1 MSDDLDFDM
10 EVVGD
15 DDLDELGSDDASSLD
30 DERRPVEAQS
40 GETTAESTD
49 PRRQRV
55 ENNRSGSSSPESDL
69 DDVESP
75 PSEVDPFRFGDVPA
89 DWSVSLVGE
98 IAKGEKGLVDG
109 DWVESKDMDEDGD
122 IQLVQLGH
130 IGEGQFKGQPNRFV
144 NREFAKE
151 EDCTILSEG
160 DLLISRMQEP
170 ILRSCLLPDF
180 ECDSIMAVDIARLR
194 ENDDWNRIFLK
205 YLFNSRPIWKQ
216 GIAWASGTT
225 RKRISR
231 KNIEKIRL
239 QRPPLPEQRK
249 IASVLYAVDQAI
261 QKTEAIIE
269 QAKRVKR
276 GAMQDLLDNGIYD
289 HNLVDVESRFG
300 SIPESWTSKRLTEIA
315 DVVGGSTPD
324 TDEPT
329 YWGGEVLWAT
339 PSDITALEEN
349 CIHETSRTITEQGLD
364 STSTH
369 VLPTNSVLLTSRAS
383 IGECAVNTV
392 PMATNQGFQ
401 SLVPDEDINIW
412 YLFYRAKYDAGYL
425 ESLGAGSTFSEISNK
440 VVRNV
445 SVPVPPIKEQKEI
458 SRRLRKIDDFIYS
471 NKKQKKC
478 LENLKSGLMQNLLTG
493 EVRTMDKAIEVLG
506 EVKAHG

>member
-30 DERRPVEAQS
+30 DERRLVEAQS

-49 PRRQRV
+49 PRRKRV
-55 ENNRSGSSSPESDL
+55 KDNRSGSSSPESDL
-69 DDVESP
+69 DDVESF

-98 IAKGEKGLVDG
+98 IANGEKGLVDG
-109 DWVESKDMDEDGD
+109 DWVESKDMDEDGN

-194 ENDDWNRIFLK
+194 ENDDWNRICLK

-239 QRPPLPEQRK
+239 QKPPLPEQRK

-261 QKTEAIIE
+261 QKTEEVIE
-269 QAKRVKR
+269 QAKRVKQ
-276 GAMQDLLDNGIYD
+276 GLMQRLFHHGLEETNDYQTTKYGSAPAHWEIKPISDLAIQ
-289 HNLVDVESRFG
+289 VQ
-300 SIPESWTSKRLTEIA
+300 A
-315 DVVGGSTPD
+315 GGTPD
-324 TDEPT
+324 TDREEFYDGKIPWIRT
-329 YWGGEVLWAT
+329 GELRQKRIRD
-339 PSDITALEEN
+339 PEKS
-349 CIHETSRTITEQGLD
+349 ITEAGFEN
-364 STSTH
+364 STAR
-369 VLPTNSVLLTSRAS
+369 LFPK
-383 IGECAVNTV
+383 NTV
-392 PMATNQGFQ
+392 LVAMYGATAGESAMLDIEATSNQACCGVITDEEKILPEFLFQ
-401 SLVPDEDINIW
+401 QLL
-412 YLFYRAKYDAGYL
+412 YLKENLIA
-425 ESLGAGSTFSEISNK
+425 LGAGSGQQNISKGIISNFR
-440 VVRNV
+440 VL
-445 SVPVPPIKEQKEI
+445 VPQLEEQTEI
-458 SRRLRKIDDFIYS
+458 ASMLRIWDEEVEAGEKKREQLKRL
-471 NKKQKKC
+471 KK
-478 LENLKSGLMQNLLTG
+478 GLMQDLLTG
-493 EVRTMDKAIEVLG
+493 EVRTADKAIEVLG